1 MENIRIKRH
10 AATLICGLLLSNYVF
25 ANQAI
30 EPTEPEVKV
39 VTPEQVEKKPED
51 STITSVEKTEDT
63 ITQQAPPKSSIVE
76 FTPYEMFITDQL
88 FVFIH
93 SGSSNRYRITAKAPA
108 SEKVTVISKD
118 DSTGWLEIKLSDN
131 KTGWIDST
139 MLANTAG
146 VKSKLDKA
154 NAKIKALK
162 VQMSKL
168 GKVSTDDLT
177 VLEDEI
183 ASLTNNNA
191 LLTNQLLTVTNENQA
206 LLSSIQDIDETKRI
220 LAKLYDVGGIV
231 IGVFVGWLLTRRR
244 KEKW

>member
-1 MENIRIKRH
+1 MENKQIKRH
-10 AATLICGLLLSNYVF
+10 VATLICGLLLSNSIF
-25 ANQAI
+25 ANQAV
-30 EPTEPEVKV
+30 EPTEPTKQV
-39 VTPEQVEKKPED
+39 VTPEQNAED
-51 STITSVEKTEDT
+51 GAAASAENTEAT
-63 ITQQAPPKSSIVE
+63 VTEQVAPKSSIVE
-76 FTPYEMFITDQL
+76 VTPYEMFITDQL

-93 SGSSNRYRITAKAPA
+93 SGSSNRYRITARVPA
-108 SEKVTVISKD
+108 SEKVTIISKD
-118 DSTGWLEIKLSDN
+118 ESTGWLEIKLSDN

-146 VKSKLDKA
+146 VKSELAKA
-154 NAKIKALK
+154 NAKIKDLN
-162 VQMSKL
+162 VQISKL

-183 ASLTNNNA
+183 AKLTKNNA
-191 LLTNQLLTVTNENQA
+191 LLSEQLLTVTNENQT
-206 LLSSIQDIDETKRI
+206 LLSSIKDIDETKRI

>member
-1 MENIRIKRH
+1 MKRYK
-10 AATLICGLLLSNYVF
+10 ATLICGLLLSSNIF
-25 ANQAI
+25 ASPAV
-30 EPTEPEVKV
+30 EPTQPEVKV
-39 VTPEQVEKKPED
+39 VTPEPKSENSAAVIEE
-51 STITSVEKTEDT
+51 TEET
-63 ITQQAPPKSSIVE
+63 TAQKSGPKSSIVSVA
-76 FTPYEMFITDQL
+76 PYEMFITDQL

-93 SGSSNRYRITAKAPA
+93 SGSSNRYRITARVPA
-108 SEKVTVISKD
+108 SEKVTIISKD
-118 DSTGWLEIKLSDN
+118 ESTGWMEIKLSDN

-139 MLANTAG
+139 MLAKTAG
-146 VKSKLDKA
+146 VKYELASA

-177 VLEDEI
+177 VLEEEI
-183 ASLTNNNA
+183 ATLTKNNA
-191 LLTNQLLTVTNENQA
+191 LLSEQLLTVTNENQA
-206 LLSSIQDIDETKRI
+206 LLTSVQDIDETKRI

>member
-1 MENIRIKRH
+1 MENKQIKRRV
-10 AATLICGLLLSNYVF
+10 ATLICGLLLSNNIF
-25 ANQAI
+25 ANQEV
-30 EPTEPEVKV
+30 EPTEPEIKV
-39 VTPEQVEKKPED
+39 IVSEPNSEDSVTPVVD
-51 STITSVEKTEDT
+51 SEEATTEPVT
-63 ITQQAPPKSSIVE
+63 PKSSIIEV
-76 FTPYEMFITDQL
+76 TPYEMFITDQL

-93 SGSSNRYRITAKAPA
+93 SGSSNRYRITARVPA
-108 SEKVTVISKD
+108 SDKVTIISKD
-118 DSTGWLEIKLSDN
+118 ESTGWLEIKLSDN

-139 MLANTAG
+139 MLATTAG
-146 VKSKLDKA
+146 VKYKLDTA
-154 NAKIKALK
+154 NAKIKSLK

-183 ASLTNNNA
+183 LTLTKNNT
-191 LLTNQLLTVTNENQA
+191 LLSEQLLTVTNENKT
-206 LLSSIQDIDETKRI
+206 LLTSIKDIDETKRI